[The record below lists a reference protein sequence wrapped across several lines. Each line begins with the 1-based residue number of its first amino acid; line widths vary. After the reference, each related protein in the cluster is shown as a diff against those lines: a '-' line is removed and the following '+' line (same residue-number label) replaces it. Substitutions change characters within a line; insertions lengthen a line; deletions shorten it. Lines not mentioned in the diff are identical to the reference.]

1 MTRLR
6 YGACFREACGF
17 SFVELLVALAATVI
31 VLGVVFGLLAKG
43 SGAHGEEMERADLQ
57 AQARAALQM
66 LSQDVLMAGGDLPP
80 EIPAFRPTL
89 TVRRGAPDGLEMVGN
104 FEDDAGG
111 GGAVPV
117 VSFDGRFAKLGA
129 EPTRFLRG
137 DLVLVYDDEPTDGKW
152 MFALV
157 ESVAGGASSEMTL
170 LTVPGGRIDDVD
182 PPVALPDSIDSYN
195 RPTPESGFVTPVTVI
210 GYGLEDNPDDPESMR
225 NSLWRQVNWGE
236 RVDVARIEDLEI
248 RYFVGGT
255 VSDIHTPTPRAGPFG
270 GPSIQGKGPSGGP
283 SIQGQEPRGW
293 KGRTDNTLE
302 EEVPLPP
309 EPQPVP
315 SRRIEESNLI
325 RGVRIS
331 VTSRSKTA
339 NLRGSTLEPGEAPDE
354 DGYLRE
360 VLTTRVA
367 PRNLL
372 IQADRRGQ
380 QVESVD
386 DSNDSRPPQRR

>member
-6 YGACFREACGF
+6 YGACFREARGF

-80 EIPAFRPTL
+80 EIPAFRATL
-89 TVRRGAPDGLEMVGN
+89 TVRQGAPDGLEMVGN

-255 VSDIHTPTPRAGPFG
+255 VSDIHTPTPRVGPLG
-270 GPSIQGKGPSGGP
+270 GPSIQGKGSN
-283 SIQGQEPRGW
+283 QGKGR

-386 DSNDSRPPQRR
+386 DSNDSRPRQRR

>member
-6 YGACFREACGF
+6 YGACFREARGF

-89 TVRRGAPDGLEMVGN
+89 VQRGAPDGLEMVGN

-255 VSDIHTPTPRAGPFG
+255 VSDIHTPTPRVGPLG
-270 GPSIQGKGPSGGP
+270 GPSIQGKGSN
-283 SIQGQEPRGW
+283 QGKGR

-386 DSNDSRPPQRR
+386 DSNDSRPRQRR

>member
-1 MTRLR
+1 MGRLR
-6 YGACFREACGF
+6 YEARFREAQGF
-17 SFVELLVALAATVI
+17 SFIELLVALAATVI
-31 VLGVVFGLLAKG
+31 VMGVVFGLLAQG
-43 SGAHGEEMERADLQ
+43 SGAHSEEMERTDLQ

-80 EIPAFRPTL
+80 EIPAFRPLQSSL
-89 TVRRGAPDGLEMVGN
+89 TVRRATDGLEMVGN

-117 VSFDGRFAKLGA
+117 VSFDGRFAKLGSD
-129 EPTRFLRG
+129 PTRFLRG

-152 MFALV
+152 VFALV
-157 ESVAGGASSEMTL
+157 ESVAGGASPEMTL
-170 LTVPGGRIDDVD
+170 LTAPGERIDDMN
-182 PPVALPDSIDSYN
+182 PPIALPDTIDSYN

-210 GYGLEDNPDDPESMR
+210 GYGLESDPTAPESLG

-255 VSDIHTPTPRAGPFG
+255 VSETVAPTPILAPRG
-270 GPSIQGKGPSGGP
+270 GPTIQSESTGRKAN
-283 SIQGQEPRGW
+283 
-293 KGRTDNTLE
+293 RTDDLLE
-302 EEVPLPP
+302 EETPLPP
-309 EPQPVP
+309 VPQPEP
-315 SRRIEESNLI
+315 TKTIQDSDLI

-339 NLRGSTLEPGEAPDE
+339 NLRGSTLEPEETPDE

-372 IQADRRGQ
+372 IQADRRRQ
-380 QVESVD
+380 QVESAD
-386 DSNDSRPPQRR
+386 DSNDSLPPRNR

>member
-6 YGACFREACGF
+6 YGACFREARGF

-89 TVRRGAPDGLEMVGN
+89 VQRGAPDGLEMVGN

-255 VSDIHTPTPRAGPFG
+255 VSDIHTPTPRVGPLG
-270 GPSIQGKGPSGGP
+270 GPSIQGKGSN
-283 SIQGQEPRGW
+283 QGKGR

>member
-6 YGACFREACGF
+6 YGACLREARGF
-17 SFVELLVALAATVI
+17 SFVELLVALASTVI

-43 SGAHGEEMERADLQ
+43 SGVHDEEMERVDLQ
-57 AQARAALQM
+57 AQARAALEM

-80 EIPAFRPTL
+80 EIPAFRPAL
-89 TVRRGAPDGLEMVGN
+89 TVRRGSPDGLEMVGN

-117 VSFDGRFAKLGA
+117 VSFDGRLAKLGA

-157 ESVAGGASSEMTL
+157 ESVTGGESSELTL
-170 LTVPGGRIDDVD
+170 LTAPGGRIDDVD
-182 PPVALPDSIDSYN
+182 PPVALPNSIDSYN
-195 RPTPESGFVTPVTVI
+195 RPTPESGFITPVTVI
-210 GYGLEDNPDDPESMR
+210 GYGLEDNPDAPD

-236 RVDVARIEDLEI
+236 RVDVARIENLEI

-255 VSDIHTPTPRAGPFG
+255 VSEALTPPGPYIV
-270 GPSIQGKGPSGGP
+270 PSIQGKG
-283 SIQGQEPRGW
+283 W
-293 KGRTDNTLE
+293 KRRTANSLE
-302 EEVPLPP
+302 EEVVVALPP

-315 SRRIEESNLI
+315 SRRIEPSNLI
-325 RGVRIS
+325 QGVRIS
-331 VTSRSKTA
+331 VTSRSRTA
-339 NLRGSTLEPGEAPDE
+339 NLRGSTLEPGEASDE
-354 DGYLRE
+354 DGYVRE

-372 IQADRRGQ
+372 IQADRRGP

-386 DSNDSRPPQRR
+386 DSIDSRSPRRR

>member
-1 MTRLR
+1 MGRLLSR
-6 YGACFREACGF
+6 ARIAEAGGF
-17 SFVELLVALAATVI
+17 SFIELLLALAATVI
-31 VLGVVFGLLAKG
+31 VMGVVFGLLAQG
-43 SGAHGEEMERADLQ
+43 SGAHSEEMERTDLQ

-80 EIPAFRPTL
+80 EIPAFRPIQSTL
-89 TVRRGAPDGLEMVGN
+89 TVRAADGLEMVGS

-117 VSFDGRFAKLGA
+117 LSFDGRLAKLGSD
-129 EPTRFLRG
+129 PTRFLRG

-152 MFALV
+152 VFALV
-157 ESVAGGASSEMTL
+157 DSVAGGASPELTL
-170 LTVPGGRIDDVD
+170 LTEPGERINDVD
-182 PPVALPDSIDSYN
+182 APIALPDTIHSYN

-210 GYGLEDNPDDPESMR
+210 GYGLEADPSAPEYLG

-236 RVDVARIEDLEI
+236 RVDVARIENLEI

-255 VSDIHTPTPRAGPFG
+255 VSDMVAPAPISEPRAAPQMHAQATLDKTRDAGMPF
-270 GPSIQGKGPSGGP
+270 
-283 SIQGQEPRGW
+283 
-293 KGRTDNTLE
+293 
-302 EEVPLPP
+302 PP
-309 EPQPVP
+309 EPQPIP
-315 SRRIEESNLI
+315 SRTIEESLLI
-325 RGVRIS
+325 QGVRIS

-339 NLRGSTLEPGEAPDE
+339 NLRGSTLEPGQAPGE

-372 IQADRRGQ
+372 IQADRRKQ
-380 QVESVD
+380 ELESAG
-386 DSNDSRPPQRR
+386 DSNDSSPPPRR

>member
-1 MTRLR
+1 M
-6 YGACFREACGF
+6 
-17 SFVELLVALAATVI
+17 
-31 VLGVVFGLLAKG
+31 GVVFGLLAQG
-43 SGAHGEEMERADLQ
+43 SRTHSEEMERTDLQ

-80 EIPAFRPTL
+80 EIPAFRPIQSSL
-89 TVRRGAPDGLEMVGN
+89 SVRRATDGLEMVGN

-117 VSFDGRFAKLGA
+117 VSFDGRFAKLGSD
-129 EPTRFLRG
+129 PTRFLRG

-152 MFALV
+152 VFALV
-157 ESVAGGASSEMTL
+157 ESVAGGGSPEMTL
-170 LTVPGGRIDDVD
+170 LTAPGERIDDVN
-182 PPVALPDSIDSYN
+182 PPIALPDSIDYYN

-210 GYGLEDNPDDPESMR
+210 GYGLESDPTAPESLG

-255 VSDIHTPTPRAGPFG
+255 VSEMVAPPPISGPRGGPRAQSEFMR
-270 GPSIQGKGPSGGP
+270 KTN
-283 SIQGQEPRGW
+283 
-293 KGRTDNTLE
+293 RTDASLE
-302 EEVPLPP
+302 EGTPLPP
-309 EPQPVP
+309 VPQPEP
-315 SRRIEESNLI
+315 SMTIQDSDLI
-325 RGVRIS
+325 GGVRIS
-331 VTSRSKTA
+331 VTSRSKAA
-339 NLRGSTLEPGEAPDE
+339 NLRGSTLEHGEAPDE

-372 IQADRRGQ
+372 IQADRRRQ
-380 QVESVD
+380 QVESAD
-386 DSNDSRPPQRR
+386 DSNDSLPPRYR

>member
-6 YGACFREACGF
+6 YGACFREARGF

-89 TVRRGAPDGLEMVGN
+89 TVRQGAPDGLEMVGN

-170 LTVPGGRIDDVD
+170 LTAPGGRIDDVD

-195 RPTPESGFVTPVTVI
+195 RPTPESGFVTPVKVI
-210 GYGLEDNPDDPESMR
+210 GYGLEDNPDDPEEMR

-236 RVDVARIEDLEI
+236 RVDVARIENLEI

-255 VSDIHTPTPRAGPFG
+255 VSDIHTPTPRVQ
-270 GPSIQGKGPSGGP
+270 IQSA
-283 SIQGQEPRGW
+283 
-293 KGRTDNTLE
+293 DDTLE
-302 EEVPLPP
+302 EEVTLPP

-386 DSNDSRPPQRR
+386 DSNDSRPR

>member
-1 MTRLR
+1 M
-6 YGACFREACGF
+6 
-17 SFVELLVALAATVI
+17 
-31 VLGVVFGLLAKG
+31 GVVFGLLAQG
-43 SGAHGEEMERADLQ
+43 SGAHSEEMERTDLQ

-80 EIPAFRPTL
+80 EIPAFRPLQSSL
-89 TVRRGAPDGLEMVGN
+89 TVRQATDGLEMVGN

-117 VSFDGRFAKLGA
+117 VSFDGRFAKLGSD
-129 EPTRFLRG
+129 PTRFLRG

-152 MFALV
+152 VFALV
-157 ESVAGGASSEMTL
+157 ESVAGGASPEMTL
-170 LTVPGGRIDDVD
+170 LTAPGERIDDMN
-182 PPVALPDSIDSYN
+182 PPIALPDTIDSYN

-210 GYGLEDNPDDPESMR
+210 GYGLESDPTAPESLG

-255 VSDIHTPTPRAGPFG
+255 VSETVAPAPIMAPRG
-270 GPSIQGKGPSGGP
+270 GPTIQSESTGRKTN
-283 SIQGQEPRGW
+283 
-293 KGRTDNTLE
+293 RTDDLLE
-302 EEVPLPP
+302 EETPLPP
-309 EPQPVP
+309 VPQPEP
-315 SRRIEESNLI
+315 TKTIQDSDLI

-339 NLRGSTLEPGEAPDE
+339 NLRGSTLEPEETPDE

-372 IQADRRGQ
+372 IQADRRRQ
-380 QVESVD
+380 QVESAD
-386 DSNDSRPPQRR
+386 DSNDSLPPRNR

>member
-1 MTRLR
+1 
-6 YGACFREACGF
+6 
-17 SFVELLVALAATVI
+17 
-31 VLGVVFGLLAKG
+31 
-43 SGAHGEEMERADLQ
+43 
-57 AQARAALQM
+57 M

-80 EIPAFRPTL
+80 EIPAFRPLQSSL
-89 TVRRGAPDGLEMVGN
+89 TVRQATDGLEMVGN

-117 VSFDGRFAKLGA
+117 VSFDGRFAKLGSD
-129 EPTRFLRG
+129 PTRFLRG

-152 MFALV
+152 VFALV
-157 ESVAGGASSEMTL
+157 ESVAGGASPEMTL
-170 LTVPGGRIDDVD
+170 LTAPGERIDDMN
-182 PPVALPDSIDSYN
+182 PPIALPDTIDSYN

-210 GYGLEDNPDDPESMR
+210 GYGLESDPTAPESLG

-255 VSDIHTPTPRAGPFG
+255 VSETVAPAPIMAPRG
-270 GPSIQGKGPSGGP
+270 GPTIQSESTGRKTN
-283 SIQGQEPRGW
+283 
-293 KGRTDNTLE
+293 RTDDLLE
-302 EEVPLPP
+302 EETPLPP
-309 EPQPVP
+309 VPQPEP
-315 SRRIEESNLI
+315 TKTIQDSDLI

-339 NLRGSTLEPGEAPDE
+339 NLRGSTLEPEETPDE

-372 IQADRRGQ
+372 IQADRRRQ
-380 QVESVD
+380 QVESAD
-386 DSNDSRPPQRR
+386 DSNDSLPPRNR